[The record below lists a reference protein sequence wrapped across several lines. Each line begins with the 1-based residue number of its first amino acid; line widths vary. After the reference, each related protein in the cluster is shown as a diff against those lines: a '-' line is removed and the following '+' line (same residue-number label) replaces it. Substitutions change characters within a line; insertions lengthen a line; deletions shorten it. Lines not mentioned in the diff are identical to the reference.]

1 MIKTIN
7 LVDIT
12 DALVDQVNKCPQS
25 IRLHPIQI
33 NLQEVAFKAREQPT
47 LPLAGNSCSRNGLG
61 RRASYQGSFE
71 TSGRQPRG

>member
-7 LVDIT
+7 LVNIT
-12 DALVDQVNKCPQS
+12 DTLVNQVNKCPQN
-25 IRLHPIQI
+25 IRLHPIQK

-61 RRASYQGSFE
+61 WRAAYQ
-71 TSGRQPRG
+71 